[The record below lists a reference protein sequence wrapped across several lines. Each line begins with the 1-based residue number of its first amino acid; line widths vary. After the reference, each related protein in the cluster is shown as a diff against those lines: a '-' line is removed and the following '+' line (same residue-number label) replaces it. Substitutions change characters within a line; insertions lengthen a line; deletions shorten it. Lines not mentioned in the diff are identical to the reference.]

1 MQAAARSLAIVNV
14 GDLHAPRSRLSK
26 FPQEGKMYAEDQ
38 LPLGCG
44 VAFAEL
50 AALTADCGGSTPP
63 WSVLP
68 CVPRATMG
76 LHLLFFFLCLF
87 LLSAF
92 ILCIFFGSFGHLSF
106 TRFALT
112 KKTHGVTCAR
122 GHFFR
127 DT

>member
-26 FPQEGKMYAEDQ
+26 FPQEGKLDAEDQ

-68 CVPRATMG
+68 CVSRATMG
-76 LHLLFFFLCLF
+76 LHLLFFFLCLR

-92 ILCIFFGSFGHLSF
+92 ILCIFFWVFLGIFPL
-106 TRFALT
+106 RALP
-112 KKTHGVTCAR
+112 
-122 GHFFR
+122 
-127 DT
+127 